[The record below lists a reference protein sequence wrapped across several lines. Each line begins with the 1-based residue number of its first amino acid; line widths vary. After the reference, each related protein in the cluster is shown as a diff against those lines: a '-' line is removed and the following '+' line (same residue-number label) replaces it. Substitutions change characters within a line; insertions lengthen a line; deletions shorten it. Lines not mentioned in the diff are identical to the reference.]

1 MNVLVAEDDYRVVEI
16 HCQYLQKFKEIHH
29 IERTANAKETLQKLK
44 EHKFDILLLDVYL
57 PDELGT
63 NMIEAFKKENPSI
76 QIILVTAATDM
87 EILKKAYFSGVV
99 DYLVKPIALERLAD
113 AIHKA
118 MKNVKLI
125 QTSEEISQELADQL
139 FQSQNN
145 ETKQEYPK
153 GIDEITLNKVKD
165 ALKQSQRAM
174 TAEEMGKKIGVSRTT
189 ARRYLEYLIST
200 NVVRAELE
208 YGIGRPERK
217 YIINNTTLL

>member
-1 MNVLVAEDDYRVVEI
+1 ID
-16 HCQYLQKFKEIHH
+16 H
-29 IERTANAKETLQKLK
+29 IERTSNANETLQKLK

-76 QIILVTAATDM
+76 QIILITAATDM

-125 QTSEEISQELADQL
+125 QTSEEI
-139 FQSQNN
+139 
-145 ETKQEYPK
+145 
-153 GIDEITLNKVKD
+153 
-165 ALKQSQRAM
+165 
-174 TAEEMGKKIGVSRTT
+174 
-189 ARRYLEYLIST
+189 
-200 NVVRAELE
+200 
-208 YGIGRPERK
+208 
-217 YIINNTTLL
+217 

>member
-1 MNVLVAEDDYRVVEI
+1 
-16 HCQYLQKFKEIHH
+16 
-29 IERTANAKETLQKLK
+29 
-44 EHKFDILLLDVYL
+44 
-57 PDELGT
+57 
-63 NMIEAFKKENPSI
+63 
-76 QIILVTAATDM
+76 M

-99 DYLVKPIALERLAD
+99 DYLVKPIALERLTD